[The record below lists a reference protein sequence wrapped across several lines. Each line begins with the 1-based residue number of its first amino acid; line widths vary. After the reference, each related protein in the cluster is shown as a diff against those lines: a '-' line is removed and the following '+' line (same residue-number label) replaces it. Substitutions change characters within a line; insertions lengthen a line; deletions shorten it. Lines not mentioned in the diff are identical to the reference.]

1 MTAHAPRKR
10 SIIVICRPKASFT
23 TQSRHNNVFVG
34 LCYAASPLGPAA
46 SFCVDL
52 TTGKTSVLPDYT
64 DDVIWTSK
72 PTSDGGRCNLR
83 GVLKITPPK
92 WAQSV
97 SYHMAFERPT
107 RYSFNIGDSLTNN
120 AWGKNKQH
128 SLSVRYVNGFPF
140 DNPEL
145 RIVNLHV
152 LRPCASSIF
161 TLYSFLRHVFSYNI
175 TPPQF
180 RSSVFRYPPTSIFR
194 VLINRPT
201 SCSAFLFTWPY
212 HLSLASFIFSPMF
225 ATPVLLLFRHS

>member
-1 MTAHAPRKR
+1 M
-10 SIIVICRPKASFT
+10 
-23 TQSRHNNVFVG
+23 
-34 LCYAASPLGPAA
+34 
-46 SFCVDL
+46 
-52 TTGKTSVLPDYT
+52 
-64 DDVIWTSK
+64 WTSK

-140 DNPEL
+140 DNPV
-145 RIVNLHV
+145 RIFNLHV
-152 LRPCASSIF
+152 LRPCTSSIL
-161 TLYSFLRHVFSYNI
+161 TLYSYPRHVFSYNI

-180 RSSVFRYPPTSIFR
+180 RSSIFLYPPTSIFR

-201 SCSAFLFTWPY
+201 SCSSVRFTWPY
-212 HLSLASFIFSPMF
+212 LLSLASYIFSPMF
-225 ATPVLLLFRHS
+225 ATPVLLLFRYS